1 MKKTNNKEKITFF
14 TAIILVLV
22 KITLSIASKSVC
34 SITFCQP
41 TEPNNIED
49 FLK

>member
-1 MKKTNNKEKITFF
+1 MKKKNYKEKRAFLA
-14 TAIILVLV
+14 AIILALV
-22 KITLSIASKSVC
+22 KAALSIASKSVC

-41 TEPNNIED
+41 AEPDNIEE